1 MKQVGN
7 CQNCGRSV
15 YVNDIDLC
23 KRCNQEVGLEI
34 LEKLDYVD
42 EPKEDEGPSLEDLG
56 LEEGSEVTEAE
67 GGDREE
73 QDSSKQANSDSSQE
87 EPQKAEKKE

>member
-7 CQNCGRSV
+7 CRNCGRNV

-23 KRCNQEVGLEI
+23 KRCYQEVGLEI

-42 EPKEDEGPSLEDLG
+42 EPEEEKGPSMDDLG
-56 LEEGSEVTEAE
+56 LEEGSEVIESEDKE
-67 GGDREE
+67 GEDTSAKTG
-73 QDSSKQANSDSSQE
+73 SDSLQE
-87 EPQKAEKKE
+87 EPQKED

>member
-1 MKQVGN
+1 MKQVGS
-7 CQNCGRSV
+7 CRNCGRSV

-42 EPKEDEGPSLEDLG
+42 EPKEKEGPSMEDLG
-56 LEEGSEVTEAE
+56 LEEGSEVTEAGE
-67 GGDREE
+67 GGDEEE
-73 QDSSKQANSDSSQE
+73 QDPAE
-87 EPQKAEKKE
+87 EPQKVEKKE